1 MAQRPVFVTLSRQP
15 FHDVYSVDF
24 TYNSGF
30 AVSQKQKNIM
40 ALHTGF
46 NARFPQ
52 KKVLEISS
60 KSLQPL
66 GVKLS
71 AFNLK
76 KFVPSL
82 GYSVPVE
89 CVFQG
94 GKVFAAGGPYTDL
107 YTGTSRDAKGDP
119 RLKASGALKAFEF
132 EGVRY
137 PLQPMTAFYDWL
149 YINALMEK
157 PELGEELT
165 QFDAFTDIEFNP
177 NKGINCQARAAA
189 IYVGLARQGLLESC
203 RDFGEFVKI
212 TYGKNLK

>member
-1 MAQRPVFVTLSRQP
+1 MAQRPVFMTRIRQP
-15 FHDVYSVDF
+15 FHDVYSVEF

-30 AVSQKQKNIM
+30 AVSQKQKNIT
-40 ALHTGF
+40 ALHGAF

-71 AFNLK
+71 AFNLQ

-82 GYSVPVE
+82 GRSVPVE

-94 GKVFAAGGPYTDL
+94 GKVFAAGGPFRDL
-107 YTGTSRDAKGDP
+107 YEGTSRDAKGDP
-119 RLKASGALKAFEF
+119 RLKESGSLRAFEF

-137 PLQPMTAFYDWL
+137 PLQPTTAFYDWL
-149 YINALMEK
+149 YINALMEN
-157 PELGEELT
+157 PELAEELK
-165 QFDAFTDIEFNP
+165 QYDAFTDIEFNP
-177 NKGINCQARAAA
+177 NKSLNCQARAAA
-189 IYVGLARQGLLESC
+189 IYVGLARQGMLEKC
-203 RDFGEFVKI
+203 RSYEDFVKI
-212 TYGKNLK
+212 TMK

>member
-30 AVSQKQKNIM
+30 AVSQKQKNIT
-40 ALHTGF
+40 ALHAGF
-46 NARFPQ
+46 NARFPE
-52 KKVLEISS
+52 KKILEISS

-82 GYSVPVE
+82 GYSIPVE

-94 GKVFAAGGPYTDL
+94 GKVFSAGGPYTDL
-107 YTGTSRDAKGDP
+107 YTGTSRDAKRDS
-119 RLKASGALKAFEF
+119 RLRGSGSLVGFEY

-137 PLQPMTAFYDWL
+137 PLQPATAFYDWL
-149 YINALMEK
+149 YINALMEN
-157 PELGEELT
+157 PELAEELE
-165 QFDAFTDIEFNP
+165 QYDAFTDIEFNP
-177 NKGINCQARAAA
+177 NKSLNCQARAAA
-189 IYVGLARQGLLESC
+189 IYVGLARQGLLEKC
-203 RDFGEFVKI
+203 RTYEDFVKI
-212 TYGKNLK
+212 IKK

>member
-15 FHDVYSVDF
+15 FHDIYSVDF

-89 CVFQG
+89 CVYQG
-94 GKVFAAGGPYTDL
+94 GKVFSAGGPFLDL
-107 YTGTSRDAKGDP
+107 YEGTSRDAKEDS
-119 RLKASGALKAFEF
+119 RLKESGYLNAFEF

-137 PLQPMTAFYDWL
+137 PLQPATAFYDWL
-149 YINALMEK
+149 YINALMEN
-157 PELGEELT
+157 PELGEELI

-177 NKGINCQARAAA
+177 NKSLNCQAKAAA
-189 IYVGLARQGLLESC
+189 IYVGLARQGLLEKC
-203 RDFGEFVKI
+203 RSYEDFVKI
-212 TYGKNLK
+212 IKK